1 MKKLIMYV
9 LVFFLIIP
17 SALIFGQGDLKNL
30 IATNGKMYIQP
41 LVTASGMGLNSG
53 LTHTAKAHK
62 LFGFD
67 ISIKSMFVT
76 IPDVD
81 KTFIFDASAVDFEYK
96 VMGIDTIKI
105 PGSVIYPN
113 TELPTIFG
121 GGPFSLEPDSSGIA
135 GYINEQLPQ
144 LPAEVTAQDLA
155 SENIESPP
163 SITGIDIPTL
173 PLFRPQI
180 SLGLPMNSELLLSYM
195 SIPLGDLG
203 DGSFSTFGL
212 KHGLDQY
219 IPMPTPF
226 LNAAAQIVFQKLDLG
241 VITSSHVNIN
251 LQASADFPIVTFY
264 GLLGIDNSKVE
275 ASYTQS
281 GGTEIKFDLKGENSF
296 RTNLG
301 VRLKLAFFYLNAD
314 YTIGKYN
321 VFSLGIG
328 ITIR

>member
-1 MKKLIMYV
+1 MKNLIKYTMIFF
-9 LVFFLIIP
+9 VFIP
-17 SALIFGQGDLKNL
+17 STFVFGQGDLKQL
-30 IATNGKMYIQP
+30 VATNGKMYIQP

-53 LTHTAKAHK
+53 LTHTAKVHK

-76 IPDVD
+76 IPDAA
-81 KTFIFDASAVDFEYK
+81 KTFVFDASAINLEY
-96 VMGIDTIKI
+96 IDNSQSIII
-105 PGSVIYPN
+105 PGSVIYPS
-113 TELPTIFG
+113 TTLPTVFG
-121 GGPFSLEPDSSGIA
+121 GGNRQFLLEPDWDGMADYLELPEGSGDVLKDSYVSSL
-135 GYINEQLPQ
+135 E
-144 LPAEVTAQDLA
+144 T
-155 SENIESPP
+155 PP
-163 SITGIDIPTL
+163 VISGIDIPTL

-301 VRLKLAFFYLNAD
+301 VRLKLAFFYINAD

-321 VFSLGIG
+321 VFSLGTG

>member
-53 LTHTAKAHK
+53 LTHTAKVHK

-67 ISIKSMFVT
+67 FSIKSMIVT
-76 IPDVD
+76 IPETE
-81 KTFIFDASAVDFEYK
+81 KSFIFDASAIEFIGEVE
-96 VMGIDTIKI
+96 GEPITIS
-105 PGSVIYPN
+105 GSVIYPN
-113 TELPTIFG
+113 TNLPTVFG
-121 GGPFSLEPDSSGIA
+121 GGSRQFSLEPDWDGMADTLGLGVSGDDLKTMLA
-135 GYINEQLPQ
+135 
-144 LPAEVTAQDLA
+144 AELD
-155 SENIESPP
+155 SPP
-163 SITGIDIPTL
+163 EITGIDIPIL
-173 PLFRPQI
+173 PLLRPQL
-180 SLGLPMNSELLLSYM
+180 SLGLPLESELMISYM
-195 SIPLGDLG
+195 SFPLGDL

-241 VITSSHVNIN
+241 VITSSHTNIN

-264 GLLGIDNSKVE
+264 GLLGIDNSKLE

-281 GGTEIKFDLKGENSF
+281 DGTEIKFDIKGENSF

-301 VRLKLAFFYLNAD
+301 VRLKLAFFYINAD

-321 VFSLGIG
+321 VFSLGTG

>member
-1 MKKLIMYV
+1 MKRLIKYAMKFF
-9 LVFFLIIP
+9 VFIP
-17 SALIFGQGDLKNL
+17 STLVFGQGDLGQL
-30 IATNGKMYIQP
+30 VATNGKMYIQP
-41 LVTASGMGLNSG
+41 FVTASGMGLNSG

-81 KTFIFDASAVDFEYK
+81 KTFIFDASEINLEYTADN
-96 VMGIDTIKI
+96 GQSIII
-105 PGSVIYPN
+105 PGSIIYPS
-113 TELPTIFG
+113 TTLPTVFG
-121 GGPFSLEPDSSGIA
+121 GANEESELEPDWDGMVDYLELSSGSS
-135 GYINEQLPQ
+135 GLLEDNY
-144 LPAEVTAQDLA
+144 
-155 SENIESPP
+155 ENIIETPP
-163 SITGIDIPTL
+163 GISGIDIPTL
-173 PLFRPQI
+173 PLVRPQI

-241 VITSSHVNIN
+241 VITSSHTNIN

-264 GLLGIDNSKVE
+264 GLLGIDNSKLE
-275 ASYTQS
+275 ASYTQL
-281 GGTEIKFDLKGENSF
+281 GETEIKFDLKGENGF

-301 VRLKLAFFYLNAD
+301 VRLKLAFFYINAD
-314 YTIGKYN
+314 YTIGKHN
-321 VFSLGIG
+321 VFSLGTG